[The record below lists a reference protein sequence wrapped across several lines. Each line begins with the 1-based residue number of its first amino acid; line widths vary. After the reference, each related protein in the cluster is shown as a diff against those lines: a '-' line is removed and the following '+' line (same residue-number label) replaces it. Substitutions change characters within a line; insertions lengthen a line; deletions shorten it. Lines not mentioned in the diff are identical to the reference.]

1 MDVLQHDLFYWQLVH
16 HLVTQKG
23 YRVIEVNPN
32 MNEIWLEEEVRQSP
46 KILRVVRKD
55 VNWSNRLKEEMHNT
69 LVKFNGLRRQ
79 LSFRKV
85 IAENIYVSTHSPV
98 DSWEHLINE
107 PLTIAQEKTVMHT
120 YLIETDDENKARE
133 LDRLKLDL
141 NILQLN
147 GLSNDFYAIEDIEG
161 RIKTLRNEVLQ
172 KAEERL
178 QAEQAIFKFGKPFFT
193 YLLLLSVAVMFVLL
207 ELNGGSMRILTLVEF
222 GAKYNPLIEGG
233 EYWRLFTA
241 MFLHIGFL
249 HFFMNSLALFYLGS
263 AVERIFGSWRF
274 LFIYII
280 AGLFGSIASFA
291 FNDQVAA
298 GASGAIFGC
307 FGALLHFG
315 INHRKL
321 FFRTMG
327 MSVIVILIIN
337 LSLGFLVPMIDNG
350 AHIGGLVGGF
360 LASFVV
366 QLPKQ
371 RFKIRQLFLL
381 GVVVAVGYGL
391 FLFGMI
397 NDQKAGAPIV
407 HLQLSQELLEETEYE
422 KAYSLL
428 LTVQE
433 RQLDI
438 PELYFLLGYT
448 EVHLNK
454 YEEAEKNFKRTV
466 EMRPEFHEAHY
477 NLALIYVHF
486 EEEDRALQAV
496 EQALIYSPTE
506 EPYVQLREK
515 LER

>member
-16 HLVTQKG
+16 HLVTQKNF
-23 YRVIEVNPN
+23 RVIEVNPSL
-32 MNEIWLEEEVRQSP
+32 NEIWLEEENPKSP
-46 KILRVVRKD
+46 KIIRVTRKD
-55 VNWSNRLKEEMHNT
+55 VNWSNRLKEDMDNT
-69 LVKFNGLRRQ
+69 IVKFNGLRRQ
-79 LSFRKV
+79 LNIRK
-85 IAENIYVSTHSPV
+85 IFAENIYVSTYSPV
-98 DSWEHLINE
+98 DSWHHLTGS

-120 YLIETDDENKARE
+120 YLIEADVVSKAHE
-133 LDRLKLDL
+133 LERLKIDVNTEMLVTK
-141 NILQLN
+141 
-147 GLSNDFYAIEDIEG
+147 SNDYFLLNEVEG
-161 RIKTLRNEVLQ
+161 EIKKLKDEVLQ

-178 QAEQAIFKFGKPFFT
+178 KAEQAIFQFGKPYFT
-193 YLLLLSVAVMFVLL
+193 YILLLTVAAMFVLL
-207 ELNGGSMRILTLVEF
+207 ELNGGSMRILTLVDF
-222 GAKYNPLIEGG
+222 GAKYNPLIEAG

-263 AVERIFGSWRF
+263 AVERIYGSWRF
-274 LFIYII
+274 LLIYII

-307 FGALLHFG
+307 FGALLYFG

-366 QLPKQ
+366 LLPKQ
-371 RFKIRQLFLL
+371 SFKVRQLFLL
-381 GVVVAVGYGL
+381 AFVGLVGYGL
-391 FLFGMI
+391 FLYGMV
-397 NDQKAGAPIV
+397 NDEKAGAPIV
-407 HLQLSQELLEETEYE
+407 HLQLSQELLEEDQYE
-422 KAYSLL
+422 RAYSLL
-428 LTVQE
+428 LSMKE

-454 YEEAEKNFKRTV
+454 YLEAEKNFIRTV
-466 EMRPEFHEAHY
+466 ELRADFHEAYY
-477 NLALIYVHF
+477 NLALIYVQL
-486 EEEDRALQAV
+486 EEEEKALQAV
-496 EQALIYSPTE
+496 NNALGYAPAE
-506 EPYVQLREK
+506 EPYIELKEK